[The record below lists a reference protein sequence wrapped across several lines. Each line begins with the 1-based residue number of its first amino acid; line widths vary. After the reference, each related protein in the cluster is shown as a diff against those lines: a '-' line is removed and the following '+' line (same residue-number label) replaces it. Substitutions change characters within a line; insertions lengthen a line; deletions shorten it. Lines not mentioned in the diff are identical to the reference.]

1 MANFRTIVLWLFI
14 SVIFCSCKAPA
25 SIFSY
30 SKHINADF
38 FRNVVDIS
46 ANSGCLPDSAIG
58 VQVYRAVLSEK
69 LVEKDNTL
77 ELSMLN
83 TASKVPYANYKQV
96 RGGYKQELYL
106 FRLVTRE
113 GPTNACIYV
122 PVKYGTGNG
131 DCIGFGS
138 AYFGCINK
146 RLGTIDFFSE
156 IKVRKKGESF
166 SLVKMKPVYMTF
178 FPDKIPEP
186 GIEFLDI
193 TKIVFENLNKFGG
206 PKPVVFNTADVFHDP
221 LALRFNYRETISLK
235 TP

>member
-58 VQVYRAVLSEK
+58 VQVYRA
-69 LVEKDNTL
+69 
-77 ELSMLN
+77 
-83 TASKVPYANYKQV
+83 
-96 RGGYKQELYL
+96 
-106 FRLVTRE
+106 
-113 GPTNACIYV
+113 TNACIYV